1 MGLKFALVTSMR
13 LIALLFLFIS
23 INSPASSLMCV
34 NLFDER
40 YQKLSLESE
49 NDILNALSQIETEIL
64 FIVEKTNSNRELAI
78 LSQKELAQLESSFE
92 MTYNLVGTETLTESN
107 RKIEKLKRQVDE
119 LNSKYDSFFIAKKLS
134 TIEQLADN
142 PNLVLPKK
150 VYKSEVEGRMPLAV
164 SFSERVIND
173 VFLSKSDLRK
183 QAVKASLR
191 AIMKGLIPNFSKG
204 TNGIKITE
212 PRELIFEIVIVGQAI
227 GQFRLLGYI
236 DEKGIYRV
244 VHFYENSDH
253 SNHIR
258 MKQVEIVLK
267 RKFNG
272 EI

>member
-1 MGLKFALVTSMR
+1 MK

-23 INSPASSLMCV
+23 INSSAAPLMCV
-34 NLFDER
+34 NIFDER
-40 YQKLSLESE
+40 YQKLSLETE
-49 NDILNALSQIETEIL
+49 NDILNALSQIETEISS
-64 FIVEKTNSNRELAI
+64 IVEKTNSNRELAI
-78 LSQKELAQLESSFE
+78 LGQKELAHLENLFE
-92 MTYNLVGTETLTESN
+92 MIYDSVGTEPPTESS
-107 RKIEKLKRQVDE
+107 RKIEKLNRQVED
-119 LNSKYDSFFIAKKLS
+119 LKSKYDSYFTAKSLS
-134 TIEQLADN
+134 TIEQLANN

-150 VYKSEVEGRMPLAV
+150 VYKSEIEGRTPLAI
-164 SFSERVIND
+164 SFSERVINE

-212 PRELIFEIVIVGQAI
+212 PRDLIFEVAIIGQAV

-236 DEKGIYRV
+236 DEMGIYRV
-244 VHFYENSDH
+244 VRFYENSDH
-253 SNHIR
+253 SNHVR

-267 RKFNG
+267 RKLHG